1 MGRREKPLEPTAGPV
16 QRFAYDLRKLRAEA
30 GSPTYRALA
39 ERTAYSAPTLSAAA
53 SGDRLPSLPV
63 LLAYVVACGGD
74 RAVWEARWRETIAAE
89 PAPDGGGSPYP
100 GLARF
105 GPDDRDRF
113 HGRDDLVAELL
124 ALTGRR
130 RLTAVVGASG
140 SGKSSLLRAGLIP
153 VLREGRGAPAAGPRV
168 AAIRVLTPG
177 ERPAR
182 THGARFEP
190 GDEDGEGGGEA
201 GDTFLVVDQF
211 EEVFSLCHDRDER
224 ERFIGR
230 VLAARDPGSRL
241 RVVIAVRADFY
252 GRLAEH
258 GPLAE
263 ALRDAT
269 LLVGPLLPHQL
280 REAIVRPAAA
290 ERLVVE
296 RALTARIV
304 ADTGDEPGGLPLM
317 AHALREV
324 WRRRSGKA
332 LTLAAYEAIGG
343 VQGAV
348 AHTAEEVF
356 GHFTEA
362 EAARA
367 RALLLRMVA
376 PGDGTQDTRRTV
388 ERTELGSD
396 CDAVLERLVAA
407 RLLTVDGTRVD
418 LAHEALISAWPRLRR
433 WVETDR
439 ERLRLHRAL
448 TEAAL
453 SWRDLDRDPGALY
466 RGTRL
471 STAREAFTDTTEL
484 TALEGEFLT
493 ASVAAHHHGVHAKA
507 RAARRSRVLL
517 SALAVLVCL
526 AAVASALAWQ
536 QNRVSDRR
544 AAEAQARRIASIAQT
559 LRVSDPRT
567 AMRLGVAAWRIAD
580 LPETREAVRTAGAQR
595 EVAAVAGVEAGD
607 AVNSPSRLSED
618 GRVLTVVDR
627 DEVTWWDARGGRRLG
642 TDTSPG
648 VFRRFAALSP
658 DGRFV
663 ALRTQGGFVVRDVR
677 AGRTVTPLLSTPDL
691 MDEDGEFAA
700 GGRLF
705 VNRSREL
712 RSQGP
717 WSRDP
722 RRRDSR
728 RRELHGRDRG
738 RMVVQVWDVRRH
750 KRLARIA
757 GDIPSGNPFPLLSPD
772 GRRLLTCARDGRH
785 LTLRPLAGGRA
796 RHVPWPRAV
805 QRLACAAESW
815 SVTPDGRA
823 LSFTAEGGVRTWE
836 LDSARERPR
845 LDVPDVDEYEVDY
858 SEDGSLAVTSGTG
871 ELALWRTASPG
882 TPLMRYALAEP
893 VYGVARLDRA
903 DGVIRYQT
911 DGAVVR
917 AIDVRDVLAGSGSV
931 VRPLTR
937 AEFSPDGRT
946 LAVTRRDR
954 ARQDVELRD
963 ARDGRLR
970 ARLPG
975 RACPDCPAPLLRFS
989 PTGNTLVSAASV
1001 TERSGDPLGTRV
1013 LRWNVGARR
1022 ELADQLVP
1030 SLVDSLA
1037 VPGDGAPALT
1047 SGSPAEVRDNEAGL
1061 FDVWEVGTRTPSRAL
1076 RGHAGL
1082 LWSRISPDGR
1092 LVLASSG
1099 KLTDVTTGRS
1109 TRVLRGEGALTDAL
1123 FSPDGRY
1130 LAVVDAHARLTLWN
1144 ARGTRRLGALTA
1156 KSQDSAA
1163 GDAMPLAFSSDGRL
1177 IAMGREDGGVRV
1189 WETDTPRLTG
1199 AEYPATDG
1207 PVLALGFAGDVLRV
1221 ATPRTPVREVPLAAA
1236 QATAAACR
1244 RADGGLTR
1252 AQWRTYLP
1260 NLPFRR
1266 TC

>member
-30 GSPTYRALA
+30 GSPTYRTLA

-63 LLAYVVACGGD
+63 LLAYVEACGGD
-74 RAVWEARWRETIAAE
+74 RAVWEARWHETLAAA
-89 PAPDGGGSPYP
+89 PAPDDGGSPYP

-105 GPDDRDRF
+105 DPEDRDRF

-153 VLREGRGAPAAGPRV
+153 ALQEGASWDGGPRV

-182 THGARFEP
+182 THSARFEA
-190 GDEDGEGGGEA
+190 GDEGGEVAGEAGEVAGEA

-211 EEVFSLCHDRDER
+211 EEVYSLCHDTDER

-258 GPLAE
+258 GPLAD

-269 LLVGPLLPHQL
+269 LLVGPLPPHRL

-324 WRRRSGKA
+324 WRRRSGKT

-348 AHTAEEVF
+348 AHTAEDVF
-356 GHFTEA
+356 GRFTEA
-362 EAARA
+362 EAALA
-367 RALLLRMVA
+367 RSLLLRMVA

-388 ERTELGSD
+388 ERAELGD
-396 CDAVLERLVAA
+396 QCDAVLERLVAA

-418 LAHEALISAWPRLRR
+418 LAHEALISAWPRLRH
-433 WVETDR
+433 WVEADR

-471 STAREAFTDTTEL
+471 STAREALTDPVEL
-484 TALEGEFLT
+484 SALEGEFLA
-493 ASVAAHHHGVHAKA
+493 ASVAAHDHGVRAKA
-507 RAARRSRVLL
+507 RAARRGRALL
-517 SALAVLVCL
+517 TALAVLVCL
-526 AAVASALAWQ
+526 ATVAGALAWQ

-544 AAEAQARRIASIAQT
+544 AAEAQARRIAGIAQT

-595 EVAAVAGVEAGD
+595 EAVTVAGFEAGD
-607 AVNSPSRLSED
+607 APNAPAFLSED

-642 TDTSPG
+642 TDAYPG
-648 VFRRFAALSP
+648 VFRRYAAASP
-658 DGRFV
+658 DGRLI
-663 ALRTQGGFVVRDVR
+663 ALHAERGYVVRDVR
-677 AGRTVTPLLSTPDL
+677 AGRTVTPPFGPTRMADV
-691 MDEDGEFAA
+691 EGEFAA
-700 GGRLF
+700 HGRLF
-705 VNRSREL
+705 VIRVRE
-712 RSQGP
+712 
-717 WSRDP
+717 
-722 RRRDSR
+722 
-728 RRELHGRDRG
+728 RG

-750 KRLARIA
+750 KRLARLT
-757 GDIPSGNPFPLLSPD
+757 GDIRSANPFPLLSPD
-772 GRRLLTCARDGRH
+772 GRRLLTCGRDGRH
-785 LTLRPLAGGRA
+785 LTLWPIDGGRA
-796 RHVPWPRAV
+796 RHVPWPGAV
-805 QRLACAAESW
+805 QRLACAAGSW
-815 SVTPDGRA
+815 TFTPDGRA
-823 LSFTAEGGVRTWE
+823 LSFAAKDGVRTWE
-836 LDSARERPR
+836 VDSARERPR
-845 LDVPDVDEYEVDY
+845 LDVPDVVEQAVDY
-858 SEDGSLAVTSGTG
+858 GGDSGLAVTSGPG
-871 ELALWRTASPG
+871 VLALWRTASPSG
-882 TPLMRYALAEP
+882 PVMRYAPAED
-893 VYGVARLDRA
+893 VYGVPRLDRA

-911 DGAVVR
+911 DDAVVR
-917 AIDVRDVLAGSGSV
+917 VIDVRDALGSKGLSGE
-931 VRPLTR
+931 RPLTQ
-937 AEFSPDGRT
+937 AAFSPDGHT
-946 LAVTRRDR
+946 LAV
-954 ARQDVELRD
+954 ARHGPSGQTVELRD
-963 ARDGRLR
+963 AREGRVR

-975 RACPDCPAPLLRFS
+975 RICTDCPGPLLRFS
-989 PTGNTLVSAASV
+989 PSGKTLVAAAPG
-1001 TERSGDPLGTRV
+1001 EDARGEPLGTRV
-1013 LRWNVGARR
+1013 LRWSVGTHRQ
-1022 ELADQLVP
+1022 LADSFVP
-1030 SLVDSLA
+1030 SIVESLT
-1037 VPGDGAPALT
+1037 VPGDGTPAVT
-1047 SGSPAEVRDNEAGL
+1047 SGSPAEIRDNDAWHL
-1061 FDVWEVGTRTPSRAL
+1061 DVWKVGPRATSRAL
-1076 RGHAGL
+1076 RRPTGGQ
-1082 LWSRISPDGR
+1082 WSRISDDGL
-1092 LVLASSG
+1092 LVLSSNG
-1099 KLTDVTTGRS
+1099 KLTNVTTGHA
-1109 TRVLRGEGALTDAL
+1109 TRVLRGEGTLENAA

-1130 LAVVDAHARLTLWN
+1130 LAVLDANAGLTLWN
-1144 ARGTRRLGALTA
+1144 ARGTRRLGALAA
-1156 KSQDSAA
+1156 KSPTSSESDS
-1163 GDAMPLAFSSDGRL
+1163 MPLAFSPDSRL
-1177 IAMGREDGGVRV
+1177 LAMGREDGTVRV
-1189 WETDTPRLTG
+1189 WETGTPRLTG
-1199 AEYPATDG
+1199 AAYPAADG
-1207 PVLALGFAGDVLRV
+1207 PVLALGFADGVLRI
-1221 ATPRTPVREVPLAAA
+1221 ATPRTPAREVPLAPDRAA
-1236 QATAAACR
+1236 ATACR
-1244 RADGGLTR
+1244 RAQGGLTR
-1252 AQWRTYLP
+1252 AQWRAYLP
-1260 NLPFRR
+1260 TLPFRG

>member
-30 GSPTYRALA
+30 GGPTYRALA
-39 ERTAYSAPTLSAAA
+39 GRTAYSAPTLSAAA

-63 LLAYVVACGGD
+63 LLAYVEACGGD
-74 RAVWEARWRETIAAE
+74 RAAWEARWHEILAAE
-89 PAPDGGGSPYP
+89 PAPDEGGSPYP

-153 VLREGRGAPAAGPRV
+153 ALREGTSSAGGPRV

-190 GDEDGEGGGEA
+190 SDERGEGAGEA
-201 GDTFLVVDQF
+201 GDTLLVVDQF
-211 EEVFSLCHDRDER
+211 EEVFSQCHDTDER

-230 VLAARDPGSRL
+230 VLAARAPGSRL

-269 LLVGPLLPHQL
+269 LLVGPLLPHRL

-290 ERLVVE
+290 ERLIVE
-296 RALTARIV
+296 KVLTARIV
-304 ADTGDEPGGLPLM
+304 ADTGEEPGGLPLM

-324 WRRRSGKA
+324 WRRRSGKT

-348 AHTAEEVF
+348 AHTAEEAF
-356 GHFTEA
+356 GHFTQA

-388 ERTELGSD
+388 ERSELGAD
-396 CDAVLERLVAA
+396 CGAVLERLVAA

-433 WVETDR
+433 WIETDR

-471 STAREAFTDTTEL
+471 STAREAFADATEL
-484 TALEGEFLT
+484 TALEGEFLA
-493 ASVAAHHHGVHAKA
+493 ASRAAHDHGVRAKA
-507 RAARRSRVLL
+507 RAARRSRALL
-517 SALAVLVCL
+517 AALAVLVCL
-526 AAVASALAWQ
+526 AAVAGALAWQ

-567 AMRLGVAAWRIAD
+567 SMRLGVAAWRIAD
-580 LPETREAVRTAGAQR
+580 LPETREAVRTAGTQR
-595 EVAAVAGVEAGD
+595 EVATVAGFEAGD
-607 AVNSPSRLSED
+607 APNAPSFLSED

-642 TDTSPG
+642 TDTYPD
-648 VFRRFAALSP
+648 VFRRYAAASP
-658 DGRFV
+658 DGRFI
-663 ALRTQGGFVVRDVR
+663 ALRTERGYVVRDVR
-677 AGRTVTPLLSTPDL
+677 AGRTVTPPFGPRLLGD
-691 MDEDGEFAA
+691 MDGEFAA
-700 GGRLF
+700 SGRLF
-705 VNRSREL
+705 VV
-712 RSQGP
+712 
-717 WSRDP
+717 
-722 RRRDSR
+722 
-728 RRELHGRDRG
+728 RG
-738 RMVVQVWDVRRH
+738 REHARVVVQVWDVRRH
-750 KRLARIA
+750 KRLARVT
-757 GDIPSGNPFPLLSPD
+757 GDVASDNPFPLLSPD

-785 LTLRPLAGGRA
+785 LTLHAIGESRSRRLA
-796 RHVPWPRAV
+796 WPDAV
-805 QRLACAAESW
+805 QRRACSAESW
-815 SVTPDGRA
+815 TFTPDSRA
-823 LSFTAEGGVRTWE
+823 LSFAAQGGVRTWE
-836 LDSARERPR
+836 VDSARERPP
-845 LDVPDVDEYEVDY
+845 LDVPDVAEWEVDY
-858 SEDGSLAVTSGTG
+858 DQDGGLAVTSGPG

-882 TPLMRYALAEP
+882 TPVMRYVPAED

-903 DGVIRYQT
+903 DGVIRYQA
-911 DGAVVR
+911 DDAVVR
-917 AIDVRDVLAGSGSV
+917 AVDVRDVLTGKVTGSGVGASAGATSGV
-931 VRPLTR
+931 SSGSGYGREQLFTQ
-937 AEFSPDGRT
+937 AEFSPDSRT
-946 LAVTRRDR
+946 LAVVRRDR
-954 ARQDVELRD
+954 AGQSVELRD
-963 ARDGRLR
+963 ARDGRVR

-989 PTGNTLVSAASV
+989 PSGKTLVSATFV
-1001 TERSGDPLGTRV
+1001 KDTRGDPLGTRV
-1013 LRWNVGARR
+1013 LRWSADARR
-1022 ELADQLVP
+1022 PPTGRVVP
-1030 SLVDSLA
+1030 STVDSLT
-1037 VPGDGAPALT
+1037 VPGDGSPAVT
-1047 SGSPAEVRDNEAGL
+1047 SGSPAEIRDNDAWGL
-1061 FDVWEVGTRTPSRAL
+1061 DVWKVGTRAPSRTL
-1076 RGHAGL
+1076 RQHTGGR
-1082 LWSRISPDGR
+1082 WSRISPDGL
-1092 LVLASSG
+1092 LVLSSNG
-1099 KLTDVTTGRS
+1099 KLTDVTTGHS
-1109 TRVLRGEGALTDAL
+1109 TRVLRGEGSLENAA

-1130 LAVVDAHARLTLWN
+1130 LAVVDAKARLTLWN
-1144 ARGTRRLGALTA
+1144 ARGTQRLGALAA
-1156 KSQDSAA
+1156 KSHGSAQ
-1163 GDAMPLAFSSDGRL
+1163 GESMPLAFSPDSRL

-1199 AEYPATDG
+1199 AEYPAADG

-1221 ATPRTPVREVPLAAA
+1221 ATPRTPVREVPLAAGR
-1236 QATAAACR
+1236 AAAVACR
-1244 RADGGLTR
+1244 RAGGGLTR

-1260 NLPFRR
+1260 NLPFRS

>member
-39 ERTAYSAPTLSAAA
+39 ERTGYSAPTLSAAA

-63 LLAYVVACGGD
+63 LLAYVEACGGD
-74 RAVWEARWRETIAAE
+74 RAAWEARWREALAAE

-153 VLREGRGAPAAGPRV
+153 ALRDGGPAPADGPRL
-168 AAIRVLTPG
+168 AAVRVLTPG

-182 THGARFEP
+182 THSARFEP
-190 GDEDGEGGGEA
+190 SDEGAEDGEGRGEGSGEA

-211 EEVFSLCHDRDER
+211 EEVFSLCHDTAER

-230 VLAARDPGSRL
+230 VLAARAPGSRL

-269 LLVGPLLPHQL
+269 LLVGPLPPHRL
-280 REAIVRPAAA
+280 REAIVRPAVA

-296 RALTARIV
+296 RALTARLV

-324 WRRRSGKA
+324 WRRRSGKT
-332 LTLAAYEAIGG
+332 LTLTAYEAIGG

-388 ERTELGSD
+388 ERAELGSD

-433 WVETDR
+433 WIETDR

-453 SWRDLDRDPGALY
+453 SWRDLERDPGALY

-484 TALEGEFLT
+484 TALEGDFLA
-493 ASVAAHHHGVHAKA
+493 ASLAAHDHGVRAKA
-507 RAARRSRVLL
+507 RAARRSRALL

-526 AAVASALAWQ
+526 AAVAGALAWQ

-567 AMRLGVAAWRIAD
+567 AIRLGVAAWRIAD

-595 EVAAVAGVEAGD
+595 EVATVAGFQAGN
-607 AVNSPSRLSED
+607 APNSPSLLSDD

-627 DEVTWWDARGGRRLG
+627 DEVTWWDARSGRRLG
-642 TDTSPG
+642 TDAYPG
-648 VFRRFAALSP
+648 VSRRFAAFSP
-658 DGRFV
+658 DGGLL
-663 ALRTQGGFVVRDVR
+663 ALRTKRGFSVRDVR
-677 AGRTVTPLLSTPDL
+677 VGRTVTPPLGTPHLADV
-691 MDEDGEFAA
+691 EGEFAA

-705 VNRSREL
+705 VIRGREL
-712 RSQGP
+712 RG
-717 WSRDP
+717 RD
-722 RRRDSR
+722 
-728 RRELHGRDRG
+728 LHGRGRG

-750 KRLARIA
+750 KRLARVA
-757 GDIPSGNPFPLLSPD
+757 GDITRDSPSPLLSPD
-772 GRRLLTCARDGRH
+772 GRRLLTCTRDGRN
-785 LTLRPLAGGRA
+785 LTLHPLDGGRT
-796 RHVPWPRAV
+796 RHVPWPRAA
-805 QRLACAAESW
+805 QRLACAAESR
-815 SVTPDGRA
+815 VFTPDSRA
-823 LSFTAEGGVRTWE
+823 LSFTAGGRVRTRE

-845 LDVPDVDEYEVDY
+845 LDVPDVDEHEVDY
-858 SEDGSLAVTSGTG
+858 SEDGSLAVTSAPG
-871 ELALWRTASPG
+871 ELALWRTARPG
-882 TPLMRYALAEP
+882 APVMRYALVEP
-893 VYGVARLDRA
+893 VYGVPRLDRA

-917 AIDVRDVLAGSGSV
+917 AIDVRDALAGSGSAD
-931 VRPLTR
+931 RPITR

-946 LAVTRRDR
+946 LAVAGSGR
-954 ARQDVELRD
+954 AGQDVELRD
-963 ARDGRLR
+963 ARDGRVR

-989 PTGNTLVSAASV
+989 PSGNTLVSAASV
-1001 TERSGDPLGTRV
+1001 VDRRGDPLGARV
-1013 LRWNVGARR
+1013 FRWNVGARR
-1022 ELADQLVP
+1022 EPADQLVP
-1030 SLVDSLA
+1030 SMVDSIT
-1037 VPGDGAPALT
+1037 VPGDDVPALT
-1047 SGSPAEVRDNEAGL
+1047 SGSPAEVRDNDAGL
-1061 FDVWEVGTRTPSRAL
+1061 FDVWEVGTRAPSRAL
-1076 RGHAGL
+1076 RGHAGG
-1082 LWSRISPDGR
+1082 LWSEISPDGR
-1092 LVLASSG
+1092 LVLASNG

-1109 TRVLRGEGALTDAL
+1109 TRVLRGEGALAYAV

-1130 LAVVDAHARLTLWN
+1130 LAVVDANARLTLWN

-1156 KSQDSAA
+1156 ESHASAA
-1163 GDAMPLAFSSDGRL
+1163 GDAMSLAFSPDGRL

-1207 PVLALGFAGDVLRV
+1207 PVLALGFAGDALRV

-1236 QATAAACR
+1236 RAAATACR

-1252 AQWRTYLP
+1252 AQWETYLP
-1260 NLPFRR
+1260 NLPFRD